1 MKIRAQD
8 LAAGDV
14 LAIHDW
20 NLHVLEVD
28 PDRVV
33 AVRTAEFDFLIH
45 FLSDEV
51 VDVRES
57 LQAA

>member
-14 LAIHDW
+14 LEIHDW
-20 NLHVLEVD
+20 NLHVLDVD
-28 PDRVV
+28 RDGAV

-45 FLSDEV
+45 FVTDEV
-51 VDVRES
+51 VTVRES
-57 LQAA
+57 LEAA